1 MSKKSISSYS
11 LPIRQ
16 PPLPFAGKKKKKK
29 TNPADYQK
37 AILYNN
43 NNKIMYGEN
52 KAGEHSKYTEIY
64 LK

>member
-1 MSKKSISSYS
+1 
-11 LPIRQ
+11 L
-16 PPLPFAGKKKKKK
+16 LEKKKKK